1 MSDLSVTK
9 ASALEKLNVGNL
21 IKKNFHFQRY
31 MFVLSGQEVAEEAG
45 NREEQ
50 KVRSLKRYSRDFLI

>member
-21 IKKNFHFQRY
+21 FKENYPKYTFPSWSECLSIEGGWGRGGEDQRQQRG
-31 MFVLSGQEVAEEAG
+31 VRQSG
-45 NREEQ
+45 
-50 KVRSLKRYSRDFLI
+50 RSL

>member
-21 IKKNFHFQRY
+21 FKENFGKIYFSKLVR
-31 MFVLSGQEVAEEAG
+31 MFV
-45 NREEQ
+45 
-50 KVRSLKRYSRDFLI
+50 Y